1 MTSKRY
7 ECDTIGRVEEFANLR
22 WGRDL
27 RRHSESVSLL
37 KGRKKEDKK
46 ERKKEKKQQQQNRKR
61 LHDTLQL
68 TTKK

>member
-46 ERKKEKKQQQQNRKR
+46 ERKKEKNNNNKTGKDCMI
-61 LHDTLQL
+61 LCS
-68 TTKK
+68 